1 MKPIEV
7 INSTNAT
14 RTEQLAAILRTM
26 ANRNP
31 EADARALIDHFGT
44 LKNVLEAPEE
54 TLSNVVSK
62 ATAAKLATVLP
73 IVRMYERELAADP
86 ELIANRRALEHFCK
100 GILEGE
106 QVEKFLVIAVN
117 AQCKVIGYKVI
128 TTGSISEVA
137 AYPRVIAKYALDV
150 NAHSVFL
157 SHNHPGGTCAPSK
170 EDIATTIQ
178 IKRTLAALDI
188 LTLDHMIIAGNKG
201 YSLAANGDMEFN

>member
-14 RTEQLAAILRTM
+14 RTEQLSAILRTM

-31 EADARALIDHFGT
+31 EEDARALIDHFGT

-62 ATAAKLATVLP
+62 STAAKLATVLP
-73 IVRMYERELAADP
+73 IVRMYERELAMDAH
-86 ELIANRRALEHFCK
+86 LIANRNALEHFCK

-106 QVEKFLVIAVN
+106 QVEKFLVVAVN

-137 AYPRVIAKYALDV
+137 AYPRIIAKYALDV

-178 IKRTLAALDI
+178 IKRTLATLDI

-201 YSLAANGDMEFN
+201 YSFAANGDMEFN

>member
-14 RTEQLAAILRTM
+14 RTEQLSAILRTM

-31 EADARALIDHFGT
+31 EADAQALIDHFGT

-54 TLSNVVSK
+54 TLANFVSK

-73 IVRMYERELAADP
+73 IVRMYERELATDAH
-86 ELIANRRALEHFCK
+86 LIANRNALEHFCK

-117 AQCKVIGYKVI
+117 AQCKVIGYNVI

-178 IKRTLAALDI
+178 IKRALATLNI

-201 YSLAANGDMEFN
+201 YSFAANGDMEFN